1 MKGLLS
7 CMTAGF
13 VALSAAPAG
22 AEPDS
27 GRALAIVA
35 PGAERTILE
44 GSTVEISFAP
54 TPALGEGEAIVLL
67 VDDQI
72 VVIPSGLTKFA
83 LTGVPSGTHVL
94 EAIIVDADVN
104 PVAAAEAVT
113 HPAETTRRICST
125 RRRLPRHHRPH

>member
-83 LTGVPSGTHVL
+83 LPRIPSGTHVL

-104 PVAAAEAVT
+104 PVAAAEAGTIRVVPPVRDRGLDT
-113 HPAETTRRICST
+113 LSP
-125 RRRLPRHHRPH
+125 

>member
-7 CMTAGF
+7 CMIAGF
-13 VALSAAPAG
+13 VALSAAPAS
-22 AEPDS
+22 AEPGT

-94 EAIIVDADVN
+94 EAIIVAPDVN
-104 PVAAAEAVT
+104 PVAASEAGTVSVGNS
-113 HPAETTRRICST
+113 PAYSIAS
-125 RRRLPRHHRPH
+125 L